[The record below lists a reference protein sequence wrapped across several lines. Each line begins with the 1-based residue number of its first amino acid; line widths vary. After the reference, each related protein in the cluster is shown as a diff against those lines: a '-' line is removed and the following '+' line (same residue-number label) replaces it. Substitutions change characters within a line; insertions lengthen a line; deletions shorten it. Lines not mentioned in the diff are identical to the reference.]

1 MQRCF
6 VIPSLFLCV
15 PYAAADGSKS
25 EASKSGVSKEDK
37 KAAEKEFKNAQD
49 LQRAGKPDDALL
61 AVLKA
66 QELVPGNVE
75 YMTMGEMLRQQII
88 GQQVEAGNHLAL
100 AGVPIGAAPR
110 FRAARSI
117 DSQNGYLPP

>member
-66 QELVPGNVE
+66 QSLMPGNAE
-75 YMTMGEMLRQQII
+75 FMTMGEVLRQQIV
-88 GQQVEAGNHLAL
+88 GQHVEAGNHLAA
-100 AGVPIGAAPR
+100 AGDPTGAAQR
-110 FRAARSI
+110 FRTALSI
-117 DSQNGYLPP
+117 DPQNAY